1 MLLEQRKY
9 GPSSARLSKWGILE
23 GKLNRD
29 TLEVCSQ
36 DGQWDILNRVHVIH
50 PAEDQAL
57 CKTKCSAT
65 LEHSVLAEGQRLLNG
80 HPGNPG

>member
-1 MLLEQRKY
+1 MH
-9 GPSSARLSKWGILE
+9 LE

-36 DGQWDILNRVHVIH
+36 DGQWDILNRVCVIH

-57 CKTKCSAT
+57 CKTKCPMSTQCWQKDKGYVMVIQET
-65 LEHSVLAEGQRLLNG
+65 LASQAGWIYLHLVKLV
-80 HPGNPG
+80 